1 MLFFIGKYFVYFE
14 RKQGLL
20 EKVFY
25 FLDLAAVE
33 REHEIRNGG
42 KQQMIFPV
50 RQRFFKLL
58 KIALVIK
65 HRMKT
70 GKPVFRENKKG
81 IAEHKIVMIA
91 TGTLP
96 DIAVFRLAQNT

>member
-20 EKVFY
+20 KKVFY
-25 FLDLAAVE
+25 FLHLAAVE
-33 REHEIRNGG
+33 RKHEIGDGR
-42 KQQMIFPV
+42 KQQVIFSV
-50 RQRFFKLL
+50 WQRFFKLL
-58 KIALVIK
+58 KIALIIK
-65 HRMKT
+65 HRMKPC
-70 GKPVFRENKKG
+70 KPIFRENKKG
-81 IAEHKIVMIA
+81 IAEHKIVMVA